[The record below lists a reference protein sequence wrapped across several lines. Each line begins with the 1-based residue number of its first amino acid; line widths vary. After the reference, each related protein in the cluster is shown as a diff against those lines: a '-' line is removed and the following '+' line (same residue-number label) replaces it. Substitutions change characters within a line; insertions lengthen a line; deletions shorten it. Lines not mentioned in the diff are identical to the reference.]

1 MRYLEQSS
9 NPASIGQENE
19 TLIIESDLMVK
30 LFNKKNK
37 ETQHT
42 LRLIKCRLK
51 QEEKSLY
58 FLTNNQIYSVL
69 EIAELYKKRWE
80 IEVFFK
86 FLKQHLNF
94 SHLLSRHDNEM
105 HVEMY
110 MALISVILILVYKKE
125 NNLSGYKLPKL
136 KMALELESLLMK
148 EVVILCG
155 GEPNFINIK
164 DHKI

>member
-80 IEVFFK
+80 IEV
-86 FLKQHLNF
+86 
-94 SHLLSRHDNEM
+94 
-105 HVEMY
+105 
-110 MALISVILILVYKKE
+110 
-125 NNLSGYKLPKL
+125 
-136 KMALELESLLMK
+136 
-148 EVVILCG
+148 
-155 GEPNFINIK
+155 
-164 DHKI
+164 